1 MQWNQLG
8 VPDIGIDYQYDL
20 AAADP
25 VAVVFVVAEAAAQH
39 RPLYLELRKNIQCR
53 RGHSLRVYNTAP
65 TPEHWD
71 QCT

>member
-8 VPDIGIDYQYDL
+8 VLDIGIDYQYDL
-20 AAADP
+20 AAADL
-25 VAVVFVVAEAAAQH
+25 VFVVAEAAAQH
-39 RPLYLELRKNIQCR
+39 RPLYLELRKNIQYR